1 MSVKI
6 ECFREGK
13 YLGWFY
19 ADERLSKNELIE
31 LYYRNF
37 GFE

>member
-6 ECFREGK
+6 ECFKEGK

-19 ADERLSKNELIE
+19 ADAGLSTNEIIE
-31 LYYRNF
+31 LFYRNF